1 MKTSFLVG
9 LFLVVLSLVTFGQ
22 TIGSRTGTITID
34 GPAVIGFFPPVRQ
47 VGDDNPDDGVI
58 EGTAHLS
65 FALEDT
71 QGCLKKSGVTARVS
85 LETASALVVKENG
98 RTRRLVLPKS
108 WASLLVQAR
117 RACARHLRTK
127 RAGLSDRRIAAGRR
141 RIFFSTGVWRRKAR
155 PLMRAR
161 LGLSQ
166 ADGSWKRANGPIG
179 ISWANLPYLSAECL
193 ILLAIRPAEC

>member
-108 WASLLVQAR
+108 WAKAVGAYLFKPGAPAR
-117 RACARHLRTK
+117 VIYA
-127 RAGLSDRRIAAGRR
+127 
-141 RIFFSTGVWRRKAR
+141 
-155 PLMRAR
+155 
-161 LGLSQ
+161 Q
-166 ADGSWKRANGPIG
+166 NGPGSLIEE
-179 ISWANLPYLSAECL
+179 LPRAAAEYFSA
-193 ILLAIRPAEC
+193 PACGGEKPAH